1 MALEQKQTH
10 SSMEQNREPQ
20 INPYLYGQLIYDKG
34 CKNIKRGKKDPS
46 INGDGKTVQ
55 LHAKE
60 SYWNTLTPCTKV
72 SSKWIKDKCK
82 T

>member
-1 MALEQKQTH
+1 MQEYKK
-10 SSMEQNREPQ
+10 RE
-20 INPYLYGQLIYDKG
+20 
-34 CKNIKRGKKDPS
+34 KDPS